1 MVSLTADEQVEIQ
14 LRLLRG
20 RYLRSMV
27 AQMATL
33 ETVVGQCEHGPLR
46 TGVGHQLRVVAHRLA
61 GTGKIY
67 GFAAISEHALELDDE
82 MAVEPGIAD
91 DALCDLTRRLLDAC
105 RAAQNDADPADVGPP
120 PATLALPK
128 ASKRGTMLPLE
139 LPLVLV
145 ADDDEAV
152 RELFVALIG
161 LEAYVITA
169 ANSDEA
175 LRLMRKYQPDV
186 LILDDMMPGA
196 IGGLDFL
203 EKLKRSHEFDHVA
216 TIVVSASTSVEDI
229 GRGLAAGATTYIT
242 KPFRPSEVL
251 SRIREVLVGLTL
263 PPH

>member
-1 MVSLTADEQVEIQ
+1 MVSLKTDEQVEIQ

-33 ETVVGQCEHGPLR
+33 EKVIGQCEHGPLR
-46 TGVGHQLRVVAHRLA
+46 IEVSRQLRAVAHKLA
-61 GTGKIY
+61 GTGEMY
-67 GFAAISEHALELDDE
+67 GFAAISEHALHLDDE

-91 DALCDLTRRLLDAC
+91 DALRDLTRRLLDAC
-105 RAAQNDADPADVGPP
+105 RAAQNGADPADVAPP
-120 PATLALPK
+120 PETLALPK
-128 ASKRGTMLPLE
+128 TSIRGTMLPLK

-152 RELFVALIG
+152 RELFAALIG

-175 LRLMRKYQPDV
+175 LRMMRKYQPDV
-186 LILDDMMPGA
+186 LILDDVMPGA

-216 TIVVSASTSVEDI
+216 TIVISASASAQDI

-242 KPFRPSEVL
+242 KPFRPAEVL